1 MNDGDVVQETTVDD
15 KVVDDPIIDP
25 KAVESGEDA
34 GGSLLTDADKKATD
48 DKDAD
53 GEDADSSNDDV
64 PDEYADFTLP
74 EGMTLD
80 PDLLAEAGPVFK
92 DLGLTQD
99 QAQKLIDLQS
109 KKAEADVQK
118 QMTDFNQMIDD
129 WKDQSQNDKEFG
141 GDKFDE
147 SVAVAREAIDKF
159 GTPALKDLLSEHG
172 VGNHPEVI
180 RFMVKVGQLT
190 REKNIDG
197 GMNPAAGGPADR
209 VDQLYPKT

>member
-1 MNDGDVVQETTVDD
+1 MPNGDATQDPIVDD

-25 KAVESGEDA
+25 KAVDSDKDA
-34 GGSLLTDADKKATD
+34 AGTLLTDADEKATD
-48 DKDAD
+48 DASAD
-53 GEDADSSNDDV
+53 GENTDSSNDDV

-74 EGMTLD
+74 EGVTLD
-80 PDLLAEAGPVFK
+80 SELLAEVGPVFK

-118 QMTDFNQMIDD
+118 QMTDFNQMIDG
-129 WKDQSQNDKEFG
+129 WKDQSENDKEFG
-141 GDKFDE
+141 GEKFDE

-159 GTPALKDLLSEHG
+159 GTPELKTLLSEHG

-180 RFMVKVGQLT
+180 RFMVKVGRLT
-190 REKNIDG
+190 QEKPIDG
-197 GMNPAAGGPADR
+197 GINPASVTTDR